1 MNKLLRRDFLGV
13 LAAAVLPY
21 GSALATDE
29 QAEQAPPSAPNLPRS
44 AQPQSSKGIA
54 AKPAQRIASKKF
66 ADSPVIL
73 KVRPG
78 SVVEGVSITDIEML
92 RSGRLVSCDG
102 DKGHDIMSSA
112 PGLRVNRVR
121 SMDARTGGLIRLRG
135 RSDDVIIRDVHYQCS
150 AVNTDRKKIS
160 AVIQLGGK
168 SDQDIGNNILIERV
182 YAEGMISDYDGF
194 LNGDIFSDEAGWSG
208 VVYRNCYGKRASD
221 SIFDLKSQDTVLDR
235 CTAEGARRNFKMWY
249 DKRSTHLISINPGQ
263 TGNGRA
269 AHYFA
274 KGSEKKLSVQV
285 IEHIDF
291 IADMPVPLIV
301 VEEAPVEIRIRSYTC
316 QVPGGTPIIGG
327 NKDLAKVIWETGAP
341 RI

>member
-1 MNKLLRRDFLGV
+1 MDKLLRRDFLGV

-21 GSALATDE
+21 GSALATDDKVE
-29 QAEQAPPSAPNLPRS
+29 QAAPSAPNLPKS
-44 AQPQSSKGIA
+44 AQPQISKGFA
-54 AKPAQRIASKKF
+54 AQPAQRIASKKF

-78 SVVEGVSITDIEML
+78 SVVEGVSITNVELL

-102 DKGHDIMSSA
+102 DKGHEIMSSA

-121 SMDARTGGLIRLRG
+121 SMDARSGGLIRLRG
-135 RSDDVIIRDVHYQCS
+135 RSDDVIIRDVRYQSS
-150 AVNTDRKKIS
+150 AVNTDRKKIG

-168 SDQDIGNNILIERV
+168 SDQDIGKNILIERV

-194 LNGDIFSDEAGWSG
+194 LNGDIFADEAGWSG

-221 SIFDLKSQDTVLDR
+221 AIFDLKSQNTVLDR

-274 KGSEKKLSVQV
+274 KGSDKELSVQV

-301 VEEAPVEIRIRSYTC
+301 VEEVPVEIRIRSYTC
-316 QVPGGTPIIGG
+316 QVPAGTPIIGG
-327 NKDLAKVIWETGAP
+327 NTDLAKVIWETAAP
-341 RI
+341 RL